1 MKDEKIKGRPKR
13 QVDKRG
19 RRTSSD
25 GALAPIVERKF
36 DNSKNADED
45 KLARVM
51 RKQAEKE
58 KHLFPLRI
66 NATTVIFVPADKCNE
81 KYREEYLT
89 NKYRKL

>member
-1 MKDEKIKGRPKR
+1 MKEEKIKGRPKR

-19 RRTSSD
+19 RRTSAD
-25 GALAPIVERKF
+25 GALATIVERKF

-51 RKQAEKE
+51 RQQAEKE

-66 NATTVIFVPADKCNE
+66 NTTTVIYVTADKCNE

>member
-1 MKDEKIKGRPKR
+1 MKEEKIKGRPKR

-51 RKQAEKE
+51 RLQAEKE
-58 KHLFPLRI
+58 KTLYPLRI
-66 NATTVIFVPADKCNE
+66 NATAVIYVPEDKCNE
-81 KYREEYLT
+81 EYKQDYLT